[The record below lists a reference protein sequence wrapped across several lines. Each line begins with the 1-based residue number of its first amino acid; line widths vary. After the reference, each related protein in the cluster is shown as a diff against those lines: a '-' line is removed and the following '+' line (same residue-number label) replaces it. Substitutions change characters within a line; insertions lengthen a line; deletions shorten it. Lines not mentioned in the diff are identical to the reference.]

1 MQVMTWI
8 VLFIGLFA
16 LVTWVLPVC
25 TDWYFTKKM
34 TSLRK
39 VRRLQT
45 QNDLMSFWLEAADE
59 TNAEIWGWLKKANA
73 RRKRMERVLRRQR
86 EFGDSMHRR
95 NLSLLEDVRQLVKH
109 VRSIEEENARLENRN
124 RHLAGELVNDI
135 LLTEDRNTVTK
146 GLTRKL

>member
-25 TDWYFTKKM
+25 TDWSFTKRI

-73 RRKRMERVLRRQR
+73 RRKRMERA
-86 EFGDSMHRR
+86 
-95 NLSLLEDVRQLVKH
+95 LSRQLDKN
-109 VRSIEEENARLENRN
+109 IELNKLLFKTGWDLGTQIIENAKLRTENEKLQNRN

-135 LLTEDRNTVTK
+135 LLTEDRNTVT
-146 GLTRKL
+146 